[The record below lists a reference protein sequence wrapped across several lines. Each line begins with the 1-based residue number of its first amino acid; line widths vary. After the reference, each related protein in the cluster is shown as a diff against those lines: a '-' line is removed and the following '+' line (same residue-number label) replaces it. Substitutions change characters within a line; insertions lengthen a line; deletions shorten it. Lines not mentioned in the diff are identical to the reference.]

1 MFVRL
6 ALSHLTSRPIAL
18 FALFSA
24 ALPSPQVKR
33 VDYLITP
40 WGRYA
45 QKKLISPTHFDMCAL
60 FVTRI
65 TSELR
70 DTGHRRL
77 NKQIHLNRTSL

>member
-6 ALSHLTSRPIAL
+6 ALSHLTSRLAL

-24 ALPSPQVKR
+24 ALPSPPVKR

-45 QKKLISPTHFDMCAL
+45 QNFFLISPTLFDLCAL